1 MHTPEITGT
10 IGAPKET
17 LSLLLEKSDFNAQT
31 MFIVITDFQGHRNIA
46 RYSVLVHNK
55 EASTLS
61 VPAFGPHYGQAGIEA
76 LRDVVQTAIA
86 SGVTN
91 FKETVVNPY
100 DFQRMTS
107 DPDEADLKVL
117 LSKAN
122 PTDYNIYI

>member
-17 LSLLLEKSDFNAQT
+17 LALLLEKSNLGPET
-31 MFIVITDFQGHRNIA
+31 MFVVLTDFQGHRNIA

-55 EASTLS
+55 EASVLS
-61 VPAFGPHYGQAGIEA
+61 VPAFGPHYGEAGIEA
-76 LRDVVQTAIA
+76 LRDVVQSALA

-107 DPDEADLKVL
+107 DPDEEDLKVL

-122 PTDYNIYI
+122 PTDYHIYI